1 LPPSSAAAIASR
13 GATKSRPRSAD
24 PLYGLPDSIR
34 KATRAEIEPLSA
46 SLAAAFRDDPA
57 WSHLLPDAASRE
69 RRLRAFFRSELTEV
83 ALPHDLIYTN
93 DDLSG
98 AAIWAPPDR
107 WRVSIRA
114 TLRETPAM
122 VRVFGGRLGLAM
134 RSRMRIESKH
144 PSRPGHFYLAIVGVE
159 PGSQGRGLGSRLM
172 FPILSEADAG
182 GVAAYLEASTPRSR
196 LLYERHGF
204 TVQEEIRL
212 PRRGPAIW
220 RMWREPFGAEK

>member
-1 LPPSSAAAIASR
+1 
-13 GATKSRPRSAD
+13 
-24 PLYGLPDSIR
+24 
-34 KATRAEIEPLSA
+34 
-46 SLAAAFRDDPA
+46 
-57 WSHLLPDAASRE
+57 
-69 RRLRAFFRSELTEV
+69 
-83 ALPHDLIYTN
+83 
-93 DDLSG
+93 
-98 AAIWAPPDR
+98 
-107 WRVSIRA
+107 
-114 TLRETPAM
+114 M
-122 VRVFGGRLGLAM
+122 VGVFGRRLGLAL
-134 RSRMRIESKH
+134 RSRMRIEGKH

-204 TVQEEIRL
+204 EVAEEIRL